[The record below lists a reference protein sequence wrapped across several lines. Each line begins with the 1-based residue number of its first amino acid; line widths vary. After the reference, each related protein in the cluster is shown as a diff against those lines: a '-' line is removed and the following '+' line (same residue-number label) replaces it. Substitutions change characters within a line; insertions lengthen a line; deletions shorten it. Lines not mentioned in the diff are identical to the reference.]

1 MAPVPSSAPFLA
13 ELSFPG
19 GMSFLEKGELSGW
32 PHLVACAAVFMTLGI
47 VIGYFIWRK
56 GQLQTI
62 DVETEARKT
71 GEDLAALREDL
82 ELENLE
88 LRGEEVS
95 PPASTLRDRG
105 GT

>member
-19 GMSFLEKGELSGW
+19 GMSFLEEGELSGW
-32 PHLVACAAVFMTLGI
+32 PHLVTCAAVFVTLGI

-56 GQLQTI
+56 GQLQNL

-71 GEDLAALREDL
+71 RKGLAELREDL
-82 ELENLE
+82 
-88 LRGEEVS
+88 
-95 PPASTLRDRG
+95 
-105 GT
+105 